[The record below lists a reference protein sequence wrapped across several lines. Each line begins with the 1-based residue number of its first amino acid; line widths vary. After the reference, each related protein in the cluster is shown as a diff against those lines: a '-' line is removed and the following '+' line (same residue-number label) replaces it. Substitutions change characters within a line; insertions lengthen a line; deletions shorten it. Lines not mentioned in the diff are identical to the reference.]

1 MRPFPL
7 PAGVRIIDKAP
18 LKDRLYH
25 IAHRVMHHAVAEG
38 GGLDRALLGVGHDE
52 FAVATVAVSPG
63 PKLPAEP
70 HEMLLEVAAEL
81 QDGGAIALARAG
93 IAVCAMQILEIN
105 DLVKKIH
112 GWKCERHP
120 WLCGRAHSA
129 RSHRG
134 TDDIFPFGK
143 EEGQ

>member
-1 MRPFPL
+1 MRTLSL
-7 PAGVRIIDKAP
+7 PAGIRVMDEP
-18 LKDRLYH
+18 LVQNGFDH
-25 IAHRVMHHAVAEG
+25 IAHRVVHHAVAEG
-38 GGLDRALLGVGHDE
+38 SRLDGALLGIGHDE

-70 HEMLLEVAAEL
+70 HEMFLEVAAEL

-129 RSHRG
+129 RSRRG